1 MAFESEVDMTPNID
15 ALAEAHYADVDPQN
29 GPSDDDLVEEE
40 WKEER
45 EVKRFQRWIAT
56 WFIDQPDENIAY
68 LIKNSSY
75 LGDWLTESLE
85 ELR

>member
-1 MAFESEVDMTPNID
+1 MTVNID

-56 WFIDQPDENIAY
+56 WIARASEDELTT
-68 LIKNSSY
+68 LIKNASY
-75 LGDWLTESLE
+75 LGEWLTESLE
-85 ELR
+85 ELK

>member
-1 MAFESEVDMTPNID
+1 MTVNID

-45 EVKRFQRWIAT
+45 EVKRFKRWIGL
-56 WFIDQPDENIAY
+56 WIGGESEENVAR
-68 LIKNSSY
+68 LIKNADH
-75 LGDWLTESLE
+75 LGEWLTESLK

>member
-1 MAFESEVDMTPNID
+1 MTPNID

-29 GPSDDDLVEEE
+29 GPSDDDLVEAE

-56 WFIDQPDENIAY
+56 WFIDQPEENIAY